1 MSTFSFESP
10 NNLTEASIF
19 AALTSTSSDH
29 ASPDLSNS
37 PFATCL
43 LDNLRDGVV
52 FIDSRCRIQTWSQ
65 AVEVMTGISNRNAVG
80 SEISPEIF
88 NLTDPMGKPISAQQC
103 PFAACVRTG
112 KHQQVEYRIVGRS
125 GREVKAEFKIIPV
138 AGEGESIKGAVIV
151 IQDSSVQLDL
161 QRQLKDLY
169 AMSMLDPL
177 TRVANRSEF
186 ERVLNE
192 YVRAHNSTDFEC
204 SLIICDIDFFKQIN
218 DNYGHNVG
226 DQALISFAQLLKKF
240 VRSHDVVARYGGEE
254 FVILC
259 ANCDIDA
266 AMERAEEIRV
276 TLTKTPQQMLNG
288 KCITASFGVSQL
300 KKSDTA
306 TEFFVRADHALL
318 NAKETGRNKVVS
330 ANVANGAP
338 MTMQHAE
345 TQSLAGVKWR
355 KLKGQSLICEEFKTQ
370 TPMSVLIESLR
381 GYILET
387 EAEIRKVAAD
397 YASIKINAQSKN
409 GVKGSFWV
417 DIEVQEAIDDSD
429 NLVGERMM
437 TFIRINVK
445 GAKGGWFSSNAN
457 ELAPSVISELRRYL
471 MITEESA
478 KLTVAPAATK
488 PGKR

>member
-1 MSTFSFESP
+1 MSTSSFDTP
-10 NNLTEASIF
+10 NNLKEASIF
-19 AALTSTSSDH
+19 AALSSTDMHRAGPNLSD
-29 ASPDLSNS
+29 SQ
-37 PFATCL
+37 FVMCL

-52 FIDSRCRIQTWSQ
+52 FIDSNCQIQTWSQ
-65 AVEVMTGISNRNAVG
+65 AVEVMTGISNRNAIG
-80 SEISPEIF
+80 CKINPEIF
-88 NLTDPMGKPISAQQC
+88 NLTDPLGKPISATDC
-103 PFAACVRTG
+103 PFADCVRAG
-112 KHQQVEYRIVGRS
+112 KPRQGEYRIVGRS
-125 GREVKAEFKIIPV
+125 GREVKAEFKIVPI
-138 AGEGESIKGAVIV
+138 AGDNGFSSGAVIV

-161 QRQLKDLY
+161 KRQLKDLY

-192 YVRAHNSTDFEC
+192 YVRAHNSTGFEC

-259 ANCDIDA
+259 ANCDINA

-276 TLTKTPQQMLNG
+276 MLTKTPQQMLNG

-300 KKSDTA
+300 KKSDSA
-306 TEFFVRADHALL
+306 TDFFVRADHALL
-318 NAKETGRNKVVS
+318 NAKETGRNRVVS
-330 ANVANGAP
+330 ANASNGVDV
-338 MTMQHAE
+338 TMQNAE
-345 TQSLAGVKWR
+345 TQSLAGIKWR

-370 TPMSVLIESLR
+370 TPMSVLIEGLR

-397 YASIKINAQSKN
+397 YASIKVDAQSRN
-409 GVKGSFWV
+409 GIKGSFWV
-417 DIEVQEAIDDSD
+417 DIEVQEAIEDSG

-445 GAKGGWFSSNAN
+445 GIKDGWFSSNAN
-457 ELAPSVISELRRYL
+457 KLAPIVVNELRRFL
-471 MITEESA
+471 MITDESA

>member
-1 MSTFSFESP
+1 MSTFSFEAP
-10 NNLTEASIF
+10 KNLTEASIF
-19 AALTSTSSDH
+19 AALTSTGTGPAKPSDSELV
-29 ASPDLSNS
+29 A
-37 PFATCL
+37 CL
-43 LDNLRDGVV
+43 LENLRDGIV
-52 FIDSRCRIQTWSQ
+52 FVDKHGRIQTWSQ
-65 AVEVMTGISNRNAVG
+65 AVEVMTGISSRHAIG
-80 SEISPEIF
+80 GEINPGIF
-88 NLTDPMGKPISAQQC
+88 NLTDKMGKPVPAAAC
-103 PFAACVRTG
+103 PFAACLRTG
-112 KHQQVEYRIVGRS
+112 KPRQDEYRIVGRS

-138 AGEGESIKGAVIV
+138 AEGENTTGAVVI

-192 YVRAHNSTDFEC
+192 YVKAHHTTDFEC

-226 DQALISFAQLLKKF
+226 DQALISFAQLLKNF

-330 ANVANGAP
+330 ANASNGTAI
-338 MTMQHAE
+338 TMQNAE
-345 TQSLAGVKWR
+345 TQSLAGIKWR

-370 TPMSVLIESLR
+370 TPMSMLVESLR

-387 EAEIRKVAAD
+387 EADIRKVAPE
-397 YASIKINAQSKN
+397 YACIKIDTQSKS

-417 DIEVQEAIDDSD
+417 DIDIQEAIDNTD

-445 GAKGGWFSSNAN
+445 AAKAGWFSSNAN
-457 ELAPSVISELRRYL
+457 ELAPSVITELRRYL

-478 KLTVAPAATK
+478 KLTIAPAATQ